1 MAAMSGDDG
10 RRQRAAMAPG
20 AEWDRIGRA
29 AAASDM
35 DRSRF
40 VVHHALMAEALPR
53 EVLRRSVSETL
64 VLSLLEE
71 RRLREAGAGSAWED
85 AGPAETVAEQVVRL
99 QMRERLRAPTR
110 VPGPAAVITTP
121 AHRPGYPPRRPA
133 ACPRRPGGR
142 APSQR

>member
-1 MAAMSGDDG
+1 MSGDEG
-10 RRQRAAMAPG
+10 RRQRAVMAPD

-40 VVHHALMAEALPR
+40 VVRHALMAEALPR

-71 RRLREAGAGSAWED
+71 RRLREAGAGAAWED
-85 AGPAETVAEQVVRL
+85 ACDAVDAWIHREGML
-99 QMRERLRAPTR
+99 ERLTD
-110 VPGPAAVITTP
+110 PGAANRWSVV
-121 AHRPGYPPRRPA
+121 GA
-133 ACPRRPGGR
+133 APGGEDEG
-142 APSQR
+142 